1 MDDAAQEGAGR
12 YDKSPTAD
20 QCRSIDGNTN
30 NAPRVERYAGGLA
43 FDDAK
48 VRCFGNQ
55 AAHCRLIKP
64 TIHLRPRAL
73 NCRPLST
80 VEHAKLNSCG
90 VCGAT
95 HETVKRVDF
104 PDKVS
109 FSKATYRRIARHRAY
124 RAERMRHERCLRAES
139 SGGGRRFTAG
149 VPAAD
154 NRDIEVP
161 HASRLNCFT

>member
-1 MDDAAQEGAGR
+1 MDDAAQKGSGR

-30 NAPRVERYAGGLA
+30 NVARVERYAGGFAL
-43 FDDAK
+43 DDVK
-48 VRCFGNQ
+48 VRCLSNQ
-55 AAHCRLIKP
+55 AAHCHLIKP

-73 NCRPLST
+73 NRRPLST
-80 VEHAKLNSCG
+80 VEYTKLNSCG

-109 FSKATYRRIARHRAY
+109 FSKAAYRRVARHGADRAK
-124 RAERMRHERCLRAES
+124 
-139 SGGGRRFTAG
+139 
-149 VPAAD
+149 
-154 NRDIEVP
+154 
-161 HASRLNCFT
+161 